1 MEWICKTFDE
11 LTPDELYDILRLREA
26 VFVLEQSC
34 LYEDIDGID
43 RESLHLFCRRGG
55 SIRAY
60 SRLYRK
66 SGEENVVKLGR
77 VVTADRGVGLGGE
90 LLRRSIDVA
99 FARLQMKEIY
109 IEAQQYA
116 EGFYARE
123 GFVKCSEPFLED
135 GILHV
140 QMRLKA
146 ADRRNT

>member
-26 VFVLEQSC
+26 VFVLEQNC

-43 RESLHLFCRRGG
+43 RGSLHLFC
-55 SIRAY
+55 
-60 SRLYRK
+60 
-66 SGEENVVKLGR
+66 
-77 VVTADRGVGLGGE
+77 RGVGLGGE

-146 ADRRNT
+146 LDRRNT